1 MAGRKVKNILNRFF
15 IVVNCI
21 IAGIFLIA
29 CLVPYLNP
37 SVWWFM
43 GLFGLLVPYLALLLV
58 FSIFSGGLLSPDGLS
73 SQ

>member
-1 MAGRKVKNILNRFF
+1 MAGRKVTNIFNRFF
-15 IVVNCI
+15 ILINCI

-43 GLFGLLVPYLALLLV
+43 GLLGILVPYLALLLV
-58 FSIFSGGLLSPDGLS
+58 FSIF
-73 SQ
+73 